1 MGFEGIGPVD
11 PGFWHMNVR
20 LVGLRS
26 LFLCVPGGTAKVP
39 ASNRRRRCRY
49 RARRQNPRHPP

>member
-1 MGFEGIGPVD
+1 MGFEWIGPIDRVF
-11 PGFWHMNVR
+11 GHMNVR
-20 LVGLRS
+20 LVGLKI
-26 LFLCVPGGTAKVP
+26 LFLCVPDGTAKVP